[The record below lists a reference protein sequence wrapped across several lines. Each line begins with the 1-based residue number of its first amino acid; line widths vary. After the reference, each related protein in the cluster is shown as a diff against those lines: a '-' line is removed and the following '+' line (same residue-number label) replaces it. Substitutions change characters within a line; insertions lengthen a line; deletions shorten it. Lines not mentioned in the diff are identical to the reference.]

1 MKHKKKFIKENS
13 NQQSDE
19 LIEEFLKS
27 VNRGNDDE
35 CHGCKKAKNEQPKTN
50 TPEVTAAIE
59 PANAPSDGK
68 GGNHKRR
75 TLLRRALDCSVSGL
89 VMAKHPIY
97 WISTTQAAKA
107 KNQYKTS
114 IKVRGSVFK
123 KK

>member
-1 MKHKKKFIKENS
+1 MQVFNVEIWGEDADNFMALSCADKKEWIKKHS

-59 PANAPSDGK
+59 PADVAGDGSGASNK
-68 GGNHKRR
+68 RGNK
-75 TLLRRALDCSVSGL
+75 
-89 VMAKHPIY
+89 P
-97 WISTTQAAKA
+97 
-107 KNQYKTS
+107 
-114 IKVRGSVFK
+114 VRN
-123 KK
+123 

>member
-1 MKHKKKFIKENS
+1 MQVFNVEIWGEDADNFMVLSCADKKEWIKKHS

-59 PANAPSDGK
+59 PVDVA
-68 GGNHKRR
+68 GNGSGASNKRR
-75 TLLRRALDCSVSGL
+75 DKPAG
-89 VMAKHPIY
+89 
-97 WISTTQAAKA
+97 
-107 KNQYKTS
+107 N
-114 IKVRGSVFK
+114 
-123 KK
+123 

>member
-1 MKHKKKFIKENS
+1 MQVFNVEIWGEDADNFMALSCADKKEWIKKHS

-59 PANAPSDGK
+59 PVDVAGNGSGASD
-68 GGNHKRR
+68 KRR
-75 TLLRRALDCSVSGL
+75 NKPTRD
-89 VMAKHPIY
+89 
-97 WISTTQAAKA
+97 
-107 KNQYKTS
+107 
-114 IKVRGSVFK
+114 
-123 KK
+123 

>member
-1 MKHKKKFIKENS
+1 MQVFNVEIWGEDADNFMALSCADKKEWIKKHS

-59 PANAPSDGK
+59 PVDVA
-68 GGNHKRR
+68 GNGSGASNKRR
-75 TLLRRALDCSVSGL
+75 DKPAG
-89 VMAKHPIY
+89 
-97 WISTTQAAKA
+97 
-107 KNQYKTS
+107 N
-114 IKVRGSVFK
+114 
-123 KK
+123 

>member
-1 MKHKKKFIKENS
+1 MQVFNVEIWGEDADNFMVLSCADKKEWIKKHS

-59 PANAPSDGK
+59 PVDVA
-68 GGNHKRR
+68 GNGSGASNKRR
-75 TLLRRALDCSVSGL
+75 
-89 VMAKHPIY
+89 
-97 WISTTQAAKA
+97 
-107 KNQYKTS
+107 NQPT
-114 IKVRGSVFK
+114 GN
-123 KK
+123 